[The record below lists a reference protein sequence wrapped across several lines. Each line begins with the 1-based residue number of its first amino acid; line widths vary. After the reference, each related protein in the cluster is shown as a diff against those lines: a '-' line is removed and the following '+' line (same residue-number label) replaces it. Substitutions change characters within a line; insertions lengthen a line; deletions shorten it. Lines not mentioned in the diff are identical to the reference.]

1 MGSETR
7 GIEVRGHVNMGCESG
22 GIGGTTIVAEVDSVY
37 GNTIGASTGYGIDM
51 ESLYWPNILWS
62 SVISSSW

>member
-1 MGSETR
+1 
-7 GIEVRGHVNMGCESG
+7 MGCESG

-37 GNTIGASTGYGIDM
+37 GNTIGASTVYGIDM